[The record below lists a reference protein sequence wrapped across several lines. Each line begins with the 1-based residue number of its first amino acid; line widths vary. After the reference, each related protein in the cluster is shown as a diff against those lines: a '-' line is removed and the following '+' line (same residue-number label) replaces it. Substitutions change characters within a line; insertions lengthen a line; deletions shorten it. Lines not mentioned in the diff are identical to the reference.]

1 MARSRSDDDL
11 LDELPRVDLRIP
23 GPWESLDEF
32 RDALTRADKN
42 YHLSEEA
49 LVHTPTGRRFHFGV
63 TEHDDQIAE
72 VFAGGGRIT
81 PEQVE
86 EIDAHAVKIHLS
98 APGGSV
104 EAVHE
109 LMKAAAAVVRAGG
122 AGVMVDNSG
131 TTHAPRDW
139 LDLTRVEGDDIPG
152 GCYWACVAVTAGGD
166 EAFSSGMHCLGHRD
180 AEIEIPPGG
189 DREAAGFALHNFLGY
204 VPQSG
209 VTIADGDALGDETAA
224 MFSAHA
230 RPCTRFPND
239 TPFFNPYG
247 VWRLEAIESD
257 DEEDDNDVSGND
269 DVGDDDEP

>member
-1 MARSRSDDDL
+1 MRPVGGESDDT
-11 LDELPRVDLRIP
+11 LPRVDFRIP

-32 RDALTRADKN
+32 RDALARADRKYELTGEN
-42 YHLSEEA
+42 

-63 TEHDDQIAE
+63 SEHDDQIAE

-81 PEQVE
+81 REEVE
-86 EIDAHAVKIHLS
+86 RIDSHAVKIHLS

-104 EAVHE
+104 DAVHG

-122 AGVMVDNSG
+122 FGVMVDNSG

-139 LDLTRVEGDDIPG
+139 LDLTRVEGDDVPG
-152 GCYWACVAVTAGGD
+152 GCYWACVAVTAGGG

-204 VPQSG
+204 VLQSG
-209 VTIADGDALGDETAA
+209 VTIVDGDALGDESTAL
-224 MFSAHA
+224 FSAHA
-230 RPCTRFPND
+230 RPCTRFPKD

-247 VWRLEAIESD
+247 VWRLEAVASD
-257 DEEDDNDVSGND
+257 DPDDADANA
-269 DVGDDDEP
+269 DDDGGGGDERQG

>member
-1 MARSRSDDDL
+1 MRPLDDSDDT
-11 LDELPRVDLRIP
+11 LPRVDIRIP

-32 RDALTRADKN
+32 RDALARADRK
-42 YHLSEEA
+42 YDLAEDT
-49 LVHTPTGRRFHFGV
+49 LVHTPSGRRFHFGV
-63 TEHDDQIAE
+63 SEHDDQIAE

-81 PEQVE
+81 EEQVE
-86 EIDAHAVKIHLS
+86 DIDSHAVKIHLS

-122 AGVMVDNSG
+122 FGVMVDNSG

-152 GCYWACVAVTAGGD
+152 GCYWACVAVTAGGG

-204 VPQSG
+204 VLQSG
-209 VTIADGDALGDETAA
+209 VTIVDGDALGDETSA

-230 RPCTRFPND
+230 MPCTRFPKD

-247 VWRLEAIESD
+247 VWRLEAIE
-257 DEEDDNDVSGND
+257 
-269 DVGDDDEP
+269 GDDDEDDDDAEADDDESPA